1 MKLSQGV
8 FLLFA
13 MLGVVSARVDE
24 HQSVN
29 ESDQG
34 ETRNLVEE
42 DFIEIEFT
50 MPTDTIVNPGRAGS
64 IMALGGP
71 MDNCCVM
78 VGYKNEQGKL
88 KAMATDISE
97 LLTEFKMVNAL
108 TMIIPRAQMDI
119 LANDP
124 DIE

>member
-1 MKLSQGV
+1 MKFSQGV
-8 FLLFA
+8 FLFA
-13 MLGVVSARVDE
+13 MLGVASARVSE

-29 ESDQG
+29 EGDQD
-34 ETRNLVEE
+34 ETRNLKE
-42 DFIEIEFT
+42 DLIEIDFSI
-50 MPTDTIVNPGRAGS
+50 PTKTIATPGRAGS

>member
-8 FLLFA
+8 FLFA
-13 MLGVVSARVDE
+13 MLGVVSARVGE
-24 HQSVN
+24 QSVN

-34 ETRNLVEE
+34 ETRKLDE

-50 MPTDTIVNPGRAGS
+50 LPTNTVVTPGGGGS
-64 IMALGGP
+64 TLALGGLS
-71 MDNCCVM
+71 DNIRVM

-88 KAMATDISE
+88 KAIATKATE
-97 LLTEFKMVNAL
+97 LINEFKTVSAL
-108 TMIIPRAQMDI
+108 TMIIPSALLDV